1 MSAPEKGSDA
11 STGAADADT
20 GATTARPVLRVVS
33 GNPTPEEIAVITA
46 VVAAASAGGDGATG
60 PPAPSSSVWGR
71 SSRAPG
77 HRPAPGPGAWR
88 VSGLPR

>member
-46 VVAAASAGGDGATG
+46 VGAAASAGQLEAVRDSIDGARARIDQQLRLIERAKG
-60 PPAPSSSVWGR
+60 PA
-71 SSRAPG
+71 A
-77 HRPAPGPGAWR
+77 
-88 VSGLPR
+88 